1 MAEAATVTRWDQQQE
16 WKHMDEPRLPA
27 RLVEARRTPLFDHTT
42 LPDALAN
49 SHRTTVRAQIRV
61 QAGTVRYIDLEGDS
75 LRDERLDAGDGA
87 VIAPGIE
94 HHVEPSTD
102 AQFYRE
108 PDAAMVPGVVR
119 LDSLNRSG
127 QWTHRERDLD
137 TEEEIVEMV
146 TRQYF
151 DVGGAGLCR
160 RPPRRT
166 NGRRGWHGPWLSGS
180 SGMGSGTPVCFEKET
195 QVVTIDVSTKLAAA
209 VDEFPSWRASSS
221 AAGWTTAAL
230 AASRSAKRAR

>member
-1 MAEAATVTRWDQQQE
+1 
-16 WKHMDEPRLPA
+16 MDEPRLPA
-27 RLVEARRTPLFDHTT
+27 ELVEARRTPLFDHTT

-49 SHRTTVRAQIRV
+49 SHRTTVRAEIRV

-75 LRDERLDAGDGA
+75 PRDERLDAGDGA

-137 TEEEIVEMV
+137 TEEKRSWRWSRASTSMS
-146 TRQYF
+146 
-151 DVGGAGLCR
+151 AGLGCAE
-160 RPPRRT
+160 
-166 NGRRGWHGPWLSGS
+166 GHHGEQTGDGD
-180 SGMGSGTPVCFEKET
+180 GMGHGSAVPRAWG
-195 QVVTIDVSTKLAAA
+195 LAR
-209 VDEFPSWRASSS
+209 PC
-221 AAGWTTAAL
+221 
-230 AASRSAKRAR
+230 ASRRRRKW